1 MTQPTEYDRQ
11 AAIAE
16 RVTNDRHQTLAWD
29 GEAGEP
35 TTAELTH
42 DVAIFAARWYAQ
54 PNDLIGG
61 WCVMVT
67 DQPPSAG
74 GTMVADFTTRAIA
87 EHMAELHNRT
97 FEGGDVDSLPG
108 VPA

>member
-1 MTQPTEYDRQ
+1 MTQP
-11 AAIAE
+11 
-16 RVTNDRHQTLAWD
+16 LPP
-29 GEAGEP
+29 EP
-35 TTAELTH
+35 TDAELTH
-42 DVAIFAARWYAQ
+42 DAAIFAARWYAQ

-67 DQPPSAG
+67 NQPPSAG

-97 FEGGDVDSLPG
+97 FEGSDIDSLPG